1 MEKQKLEKFR
11 IESSQLT
18 ERAIV
23 YYESIYGID
32 LKKCTT
38 SDLKLLIDFF
48 NYGASKAIM
57 NKILEI
63 RESQETPTLEEA

>member
-11 IESSQLT
+11 IETSQVT
-18 ERAIV
+18 ERAV
-23 YYESIYGID
+23 AYYRSIYGID
-32 LKKCTT
+32 LHSCTT

-48 NYGASKAIM
+48 NHGASKAIM

-63 RESQETPTLEEA
+63 RELQEVPYPEET